1 MSDLNAAQRQ
11 AITHVDGPLLVLAG
25 AGSGKTR
32 VITEKIGH
40 LLAVQRML
48 PEHICAVTFTNKAAR
63 EMKERLAAHLG
74 RECVASLR
82 VSTFHR
88 LGLEIFRSE
97 CTALGYKPRFSIM
110 DAADSQM
117 LLREAMKA
125 DNLGEAGADAVQ
137 ACISNWK
144 SALIAPE
151 QAARA
156 ARDELEVR
164 YVPIYARYQR
174 ALLAY
179 NAVDFDDLLALPV
192 RVLRED
198 PERLAGWR
206 HRIRY
211 LLVDEYQDTNHAQY
225 ALLQVLAGDAGQ
237 FTVVGDDDQSIYAW
251 RGARADNLEVLARDW
266 PALEVVKLEQN
277 YRCSQRILNVANR
290 LISGNPHLYQK
301 RLWSAAGHGDPV
313 RVMTA
318 HSAIDEAERVAAE
331 IVAGHRVHGRKFGEY
346 AVLYRSN
353 HQARVFET
361 ALRDLGVPYVIS
373 GGTSFFE
380 RGEVKDAM
388 AYLRLAVNPDDDAAF
403 LRIVNVPRREI
414 GSQTLER
421 LAAYAGNRGIS
432 LLSSLWEV
440 GLRGAVSQR
449 AWDRLSAFA
458 RLMADLIE
466 AAEETP
472 PAQLARELLS
482 GIDYPQWLR
491 DTRDDPRAVERA
503 QQNLDELTGWLERM
517 TQRLDGAGLAE
528 VLNHLALMDRLSRE
542 DDDASDAVRLMTLH
556 AAKGLEFDH
565 VYLVGVEE
573 DVLPH
578 RNSSEAAGLEEER
591 RLAYVGITRA
601 RRTLTLSYALT
612 RSRYGEH
619 FAVTPSRFLEE
630 IRGEDVVF
638 ESESRPKTAAEK
650 RSRANDNLARLR
662 GLLSES

>member
-1 MSDLNAAQRQ
+1 MSELNPAQRQ
-11 AITHVDGPLLVLAG
+11 AVLHVEGPLLVLAG

-32 VITEKIGH
+32 VISEKIGH
-40 LLAVQRML
+40 LLGHHRML
-48 PEHICAVTFTNKAAR
+48 PEHICSVTFTNKAAR
-63 EMKERLAAHLG
+63 EMQTRLAERLG
-74 RECVASLR
+74 KQVADTLR

-88 LGLEIFRSE
+88 LGLEIFRNE
-97 CTALGYKPRFSIM
+97 CTALGYKPRFSIL

-117 LLREAMKA
+117 LVREAAQA
-125 DNLGEAGADAVQ
+125 DKLGEGAADAVQ
-137 ACISNWK
+137 ACISAWK
-144 SALIAPE
+144 NALVAP
-151 QAARA
+151 ADAPRA
-156 ARDELEVR
+156 GRDELELR
-164 YVPIYARYQR
+164 YAPVYARYQR
-174 ALLAY
+174 ALQAY

-192 RVLRED
+192 RLLRED
-198 PERLAGWR
+198 PARLSAWR

-225 ALLQVLAGDAGQ
+225 ELLRVLTGEAGR

-251 RGARADNLEVLARDW
+251 RGARADNIESLARDW
-266 PALEVVKLEQN
+266 PALTVIKLEQN

-301 RLWSAAGHGDPV
+301 KLWSAAGPGDPV

-318 HSAIDEAERVAAE
+318 HTAADEAERVAAE
-331 IVAGHRVHGRKFGEY
+331 ILSGHRLNARRYGDY

-353 HQARVFET
+353 HQSRSFEQ
-361 ALRDLGVPYVIS
+361 ALRDIGVPYVIS

-380 RGEVKDAM
+380 RTEVKDVM

-414 GSQTLER
+414 GAQTLER
-421 LAAYAGNRGIS
+421 LAGYATSREIS
-432 LLSSLWEV
+432 LLSALWEV
-440 GLRGAVSQR
+440 GLRGVVSAR
-449 AWDRLSAFA
+449 ACERLAGFA
-458 RLMADLIE
+458 RLMADLIQ
-466 AAEETP
+466 ASEETP

-482 GIDYPQWLR
+482 GLDYLQWLR

-503 QQNLDELTGWLERM
+503 QQNVDELHGWLERM
-517 TQRLDGAGLAE
+517 SKRLDEGSLAE

-542 DDDASDAVRLMTLH
+542 EDDDADAVRLMTLH

-565 VYLVGVEE
+565 VYLAGVEE

-578 RNSSEAAGLEEER
+578 RNSQEEAGLEEER

-601 RRTLTLSYALT
+601 RRTLTLSYALV
-612 RSRYGEH
+612 RSRYGDQLS
-619 FAVTPSRFLEE
+619 VTPSRFLEE

-650 RSRANDNLARLR
+650 RARASDNLARLR
-662 GLLSES
+662 GLLSEG